1 MAGKYS
7 EWSWCKVILSKFLMP
22 YHMYF
27 NLFALKSLF
36 HIYVSHIAF
45 SESEY
50 TDDMYVFDTL
60 ICY

>member
-1 MAGKYS
+1 MS
-7 EWSWCKVILSKFLMP
+7 

-36 HIYVSHIAF
+36 HIYVSHNIAF

-50 TDDMYVFDTL
+50 TDDIYVFDTL
-60 ICY
+60 IRY